1 MNGNLL
7 KKSFTAVG
15 KKSSP
20 VRQSSSFVLNLDLCL
35 QISQALPREFNF
47 LVLSLM

>member
-15 KKSSP
+15 KSSP
-20 VRQSSSFVLNLDLCL
+20 VRQSNSFVLNLDLCL